1 MLFSCINYYFKISQ
15 SSWESQLQNM
25 DFLLIGVSLAPNP
38 QVTAIVL
45 MPTVF
50 PPIKSNLV
58 SPTMTDWA
66 LGA

>member
-1 MLFSCINYYFKISQ
+1 MYQLLF
-15 SSWESQLQNM
+15 QNIPK
-25 DFLLIGVSLAPNP
+25 LLGVSVTKYGFSANRVSLAPNP